1 MNLSNI
7 KFSFIKNVND
17 VLNNMTIEKRSI
29 NVTYFHIDIECE
41 DFELHCDINEN
52 KNKILTKKSN
62 YEIIIIVNSLLMMI
76 VEYFDFI
83 MQELNKF
90 YDKERGDKNEV

>member
-17 VLNNMTIEKRSI
+17 LLNNLAIEKRTI
-29 NVTYFHIDIECE
+29 NITYFHIDIECE

-52 KNKILTKKSN
+52 KNKILTKRSN
-62 YEIIIIVNSLLMMI
+62 YEVIIGIAGLLMMI
-76 VEYFDFI
+76 TQYFDFI
-83 MQELNKF
+83 IQELNKMTSV
-90 YDKERGDKNEV
+90 KGGDKNEV

>member
-17 VLNNMTIEKRSI
+17 LLNNMSIEKRSI

-41 DFELHCDINEN
+41 DFVIHCDINEN
-52 KNKILTKKSN
+52 KNKILTKK
-62 YEIIIIVNSLLMMI
+62 
-76 VEYFDFI
+76 
-83 MQELNKF
+83 
-90 YDKERGDKNEV
+90 RGDKNEV